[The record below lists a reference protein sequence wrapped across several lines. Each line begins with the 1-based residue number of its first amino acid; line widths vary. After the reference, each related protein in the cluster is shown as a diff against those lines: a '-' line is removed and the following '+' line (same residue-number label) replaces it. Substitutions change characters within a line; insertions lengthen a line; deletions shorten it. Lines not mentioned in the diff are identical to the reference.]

1 MLESLNHRSSNH
13 RSLNHRSASGRN
25 QARLGESGMSM
36 IELLIAMTVLAVGL
50 LGCVVMIL
58 AGVQSN
64 TRNKND
70 SAAVVLD
77 QEILEM
83 FATYQFYPTSGHVV
97 VTDCGTT
104 AASVHWANVV
114 QGTTA
119 AGGAGATLY
128 TAASAPLPSMVGDI
142 DWTQP
147 APALAGNGVTGYAMN
162 YQTCNGDIYEVRWN
176 VMQVNPNASGIAAL
190 SLLTVSARQ
199 TSAANVHNATLF
211 AVPTSLH
218 TLIEN

>member
-1 MLESLNHRSSNH
+1 
-13 RSLNHRSASGRN
+13 
-25 QARLGESGMSM
+25 MSI
-36 IELLIAMTVLAVGL
+36 IELLIAMSVLSVGM
-50 LGCVVMIL
+50 LGAMAMIL
-58 AGVQSN
+58 AGMQSN
-64 TRNKND
+64 SRNKND

-83 FATYQFYPTSGHVV
+83 FATYQFYPTNGYVV

-119 AGGAGATLY
+119 VGGAGARLY
-128 TAASAPLPSMVGDI
+128 TAATAPRPSMVGDI

-147 APALAGNGVTGYAMN
+147 PPAFATNGVRGYAMT
-162 YQTCNGDIYEVRWN
+162 YQTCNGDTYEVRWN
-176 VMQVNPNASGIAAL
+176 VMEVNPNASGIAAL
-190 SLLTVSARQ
+190 SMLTVSSRQ
-199 TSAANVHNATLF
+199 TSAANARNATLF